1 MGEKGEALRGY
12 ETQHCG
18 TVWGIV
24 HVIKIHAREDFEMFR
39 TAQEIEEYLLNKG
52 LSPEI
57 AHLVA
62 KRARLTVAITSEAVD
77 REEEI
82 PLGATKIGGYPDLP
96 LGMAWPV
103 RPPYP
108 KGEEVREEHL
118 KRAENILKIG
128 WMSEE
133 ERQNHRSEALELA
146 DGAMREAP
154 LGFIAQIDLAAVA
167 AVADLGADFPKEGRF
182 LLFYDVKQQ
191 PWGFRLGDEVGARL
205 IFDETPVSAL
215 MRKSAPEDIA
225 ETRMDPLRCNV
236 AAALICESPYSRTF
250 DNFEDDDRDLL
261 LEWSDD
267 LELPNGSHRVGGY
280 PTQIQND
287 MALECVLLTRGID
300 LSHWSELVFDSDV
313 ERERQNWVF
322 LFQIASDSNNDMMWG
337 DSGMLYLWIHRDDL
351 KMRRFEKA
359 RLILQCS

>member
-1 MGEKGEALRGY
+1 
-12 ETQHCG
+12 
-18 TVWGIV
+18 
-24 HVIKIHAREDFEMFR
+24 MFR

-52 LSPEI
+52 LSPET

-62 KRARLTVAITSEAVD
+62 KRARLAVAITSEAVD

-96 LGMAWPV
+96 PSMAWPI

-118 KRAENILKIG
+118 KTAENILKIG

-146 DGAMREAP
+146 DDAMCEAP

-167 AVADLGADFPKEGRF
+167 AVADLGADFPKEGRI

-225 ETRMDPLRCNV
+225 ETRMDPLRCNL

-250 DNFEDDDRDLL
+250 DDFEDDDRD
-261 LEWSDD
+261 
-267 LELPNGSHRVGGY
+267 
-280 PTQIQND
+280 
-287 MALECVLLTRGID
+287 
-300 LSHWSELVFDSDV
+300 
-313 ERERQNWVF
+313 
-322 LFQIASDSNNDMMWG
+322 
-337 DSGMLYLWIHRDDL
+337 
-351 KMRRFEKA
+351 
-359 RLILQCS
+359 